1 MSISCAV
8 CWSVDY
14 RSLQIALSSPVSV
27 PFHRSYPER
36 VTRDALHLLREGPD
50 LIRSERSWSD
60 SGQLEGRR
68 ELGIERGRRF
78 FSILFFCIVLFEFL
92 AGVVAASSD
101 VARVGWYEWF
111 RCQHTHG
118 LRDSMLGEII
128 FPTMGPPTY
137 QKISMIKRCQYQAI
151 RHSFLNLSDIFRN
164 DFDSFWQKSA
174 H

>member
-1 MSISCAV
+1 MRRLLV
-8 CWSVDY
+8 CRLPFASNRIIVS
-14 RSLQIALSSPVSV
+14 RFRPVS
-27 PFHRSYPER
+27 PELPGAR
-36 VTRDALHLLREGPD
+36 HAGRTSFVTGRAGPNSIREIMIWFRT
-50 LIRSERSWSD
+50 IRRTT
-60 SGQLEGRR
+60 
-68 ELGIERGRRF
+68 GIGNRAGAAI
-78 FSILFFCIVLFEFL
+78 FSILFFCIFLFEFL